1 MVDLQEGRPG
11 IQDGWL
17 GKGPKVPQALGVRSG
32 ERDWGKK
39 NWGDGEHGVEMG
51 STGTTSCRA
60 FAVSEF
66 ILSVI
71 GSFRNQKSLAASR

>member
-1 MVDLQEGRPG
+1 MADLQEGRPG

-39 NWGDGEHGVEMG
+39 DWGGGEHRVDMG
-51 STGTTSCRA
+51 STA
-60 FAVSEF
+60 
-66 ILSVI
+66 
-71 GSFRNQKSLAASR
+71 